1 MTVGRTPSV
10 ALAVLLLV
18 MPGCSITWREPQL
31 EPLNTNRFYDADLE
45 ATCDAAQS
53 VVEGLGLEVDDSQ
66 REERACL
73 IATDYKVLAD
83 AGEDPLEHLGDVAL
97 IGPGPFIGGRY
108 TVTVTG
114 RGSRDGGTRLKVVT
128 RIEGYINQE
137 FGYQVL
143 RSTGLIEERVFE
155 RVGSRL
161 GAEPQLTR

>member
-1 MTVGRTPSV
+1 MSVGRIPSV

-18 MPGCSITWREPQL
+18 LPGCTITWREPQL
-31 EPLNTNRFYDADLE
+31 EPLNTNRFYDAELE
-45 ATCDAAQS
+45 AACEAAES
-53 VVEGLGLEVDDSQ
+53 VVRSLGLEVDESQ

-83 AGEDPLEHLGDVAL
+83 AGEDPLEQLDEVAL

-128 RIEGYINQE
+128 RIEGYINEE

-143 RSTGLIEERVFE
+143 RSTGVIEERVFE
-155 RVGSRL
+155 RVGDRL
-161 GAEPQLTR
+161 GAEPLVTR